1 MEALIIF
8 TSENLHPL
16 HRFMH
21 KDRSHVWCAIRDRDR
36 GHWVG
41 YDWGQ
46 GAPRV
51 TCLTHSDYDLAAFY
65 RGHGQEVIE
74 TKVRRFKPR
83 GPVMLNNCVGHVKLM
98 LGIRSWSLTPH
109 QLYRYLTKERMGM
122 GIFDRLR
129 GCFVIPG
136 FGGGS
141 APAPPPPPPPPEP
154 PKPVARK
161 TDESVQQARRDEQ
174 RRARIAAG
182 QGGTIQTPLGG
193 VGEATTTK
201 TLLGQ

>member
-1 MEALIIF
+1 
-8 TSENLHPL
+8 
-16 HRFMH
+16 
-21 KDRSHVWCAIRDRDR
+21 
-36 GHWVG
+36 
-41 YDWGQ
+41 
-46 GAPRV
+46 
-51 TCLTHSDYDLAAFY
+51 
-65 RGHGQEVIE
+65 
-74 TKVRRFKPR
+74 
-83 GPVMLNNCVGHVKLM
+83 
-98 LGIRSWSLTPH
+98 
-109 QLYRYLTKERMGM
+109 M
-122 GIFDRLR
+122 GIFDRLL

-182 QGGTIQTPLGG
+182 QGGTIKTPLGG